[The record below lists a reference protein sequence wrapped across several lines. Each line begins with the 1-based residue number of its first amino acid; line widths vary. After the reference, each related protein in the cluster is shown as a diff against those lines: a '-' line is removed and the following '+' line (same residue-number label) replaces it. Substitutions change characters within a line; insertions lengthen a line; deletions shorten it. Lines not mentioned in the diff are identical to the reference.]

1 MGGTIGSSIAPG
13 KSLSYREGVSSL
25 YFHGGPWSKS
35 ASGYLGLKFFIEG
48 IVGLVLTGHGALTP
62 IISEMEMGLLR
73 NVFYSSRLFA
83 PLLVGCGTRGDISMR
98 YCQSVERSFDLP

>member
-1 MGGTIGSSIAPG
+1 LYTHSGPEPLVNKRVAASEDFDEMGGTIGSSIAPG

-48 IVGLVLTGHGALTP
+48 NIHYGWA
-62 IISEMEMGLLR
+62 
-73 NVFYSSRLFA
+73 RLNHDA
-83 PLLVGCGTRGDISMR
+83 KPTDHRGSG
-98 YCQSVERSFDLP
+98 F